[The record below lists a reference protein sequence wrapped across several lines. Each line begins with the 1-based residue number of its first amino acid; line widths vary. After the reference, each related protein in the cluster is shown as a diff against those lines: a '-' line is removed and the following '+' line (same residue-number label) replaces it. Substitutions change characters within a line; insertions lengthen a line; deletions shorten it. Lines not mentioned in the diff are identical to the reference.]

1 MLARIKTSF
10 RFRLRRL
17 VYPVALLDRELLA
30 RHFISG
36 TGIEIGGLHNPTRV
50 KARVRYV
57 DRLGDEGLG
66 DHYPERTGTVHVD
79 IVDDAQHLST
89 VADASQDFLIAN
101 HVLEHCR
108 DPLGALRNWFRVVR
122 DGGVVFMALPDKR
135 RTFDRDRQITP
146 LAHVAAHAD
155 DPEADDWEHY
165 VDYARHV
172 LKTPEAEVEAKAREL
187 VERDYSIHFHVWTQR
202 EMVEMIEHA
211 RARFGLSFDY
221 LAVLEYGEESVF
233 VLRKGAA
240 G

>member
-17 VYPVALLDRELLA
+17 VYPIALLDRAILA

-36 TGIEIGGLHNPTRV
+36 AGIEIGGLHNPTRV
-50 KARVRYV
+50 KAQVRYV
-57 DRLGDEGLG
+57 DRLADEGLSA
-66 DHYPERTGTVHVD
+66 HYPERGEKTIHVD

-89 VADASQDFLIAN
+89 VADASQDFVIAN

-108 DPLGALRNWFRVVR
+108 DPLNALRNWFRVVR

-135 RTFDRDRQITP
+135 RTFDHGRQITP
-146 LAHVAAHAD
+146 LEHVAAHAD
-155 DPEADDWEHY
+155 GPGVDDWPHY

-202 EMVEMIEHA
+202 EMIEMIEHA
-211 RARFGLSFDY
+211 RRRFDLSFDY
-221 LAVLEYGEESVF
+221 VAVLEHGEESVF

-240 G
+240 